1 MIDGAFPFVKGDEI
15 LGGQEKMQTWKNHC
29 CKEAAVWIPKKND
42 SNLSL
47 DRKRAAI
54 LFPKPN
60 DGNLDEKQ
68 TDVTVPDQFFFPTNN
83 GKVILSSHFL
93 THQFV
98 QTLGQRLK
106 QKESTYAYRNR
117 VAESYQLSYDNLT
130 AEVDKI
136 FNIEQNPI
144 NCQTLL
150 SQFTAILRCIKAF
163 RDNAAVETKTLVKEQ
178 QKKN

>member
-1 MIDGAFPFVKGDEI
+1 MLDEMPPTLLCPPRRNKAVISTAKMPSRLSQQMIDGAFPFVKGDEI

-106 QKESTYAYRNR
+106 QKEAVKGSLRLKGALAVIDFDGCTTADKGTST
-117 VAESYQLSYDNLT
+117 L
-130 AEVDKI
+130 
-136 FNIEQNPI
+136 
-144 NCQTLL
+144 
-150 SQFTAILRCIKAF
+150 
-163 RDNAAVETKTLVKEQ
+163 
-178 QKKN
+178 